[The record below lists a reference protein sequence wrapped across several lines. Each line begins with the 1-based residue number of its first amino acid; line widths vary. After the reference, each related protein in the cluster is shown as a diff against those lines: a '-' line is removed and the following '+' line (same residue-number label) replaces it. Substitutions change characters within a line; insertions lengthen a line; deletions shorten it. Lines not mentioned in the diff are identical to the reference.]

1 MNNTD
6 LRIEI
11 WVRRLS
17 RELGT
22 AQARQRVRQAFD
34 RVPVVLPR
42 KQRQKKLVFS
52 GPAK

>member
-1 MNNTD
+1 MNHTD

-22 AQARQRVRQAFD
+22 AQARHAVLRAFD
-34 RVPVVLPR
+34 RVPVTPAA
-42 KQRQKKLVFS
+42 KSRQKKPVFS

>member
-22 AQARQRVRQAFD
+22 AQARQRVQQAFD
-34 RVPVVLPR
+34 RVPVVLPS
-42 KQRQKKLVFS
+42 KPQQKKLVFS